1 MLKEKNNERQY
12 IYFYFMNKFIAYS
25 ALAIASIAEGAFFVP
40 ICAQDMA
47 VQKMALT
54 TLYNLADQ
62 QSQKVRVSEVALQA
76 ADEGVAA
83 AKSALL
89 PSVDL
94 SLQGS
99 YTGNVFMLSRGFSPN
114 GTTDYIVPG
123 VGVVPIANGKQD
135 TPHWGNSFT
144 AQVSQIVYAGGA
156 IRSGIRIAELSKE
169 MAELDVEKNRQEI
182 RFLLTGYYLDLCKLN
197 NQIEVVRQNIALT
210 QKEIEQM
217 KARREQGT
225 VLQNDITRYELQ
237 LQGLELTLTKLT
249 DASTV
254 INHQLV
260 TTLHLP
266 EQTIIVPD
274 KTELDTEINAIS
286 AIAAQDKWQQ
296 TAADNNLGIRQ
307 AAVTTNL
314 AEQKVKKVKS
324 ESLPSIAVV
333 AENQL
338 FGPFTQDLIPRDCN
352 ANIWFIGIG
361 VKFSLGSLW
370 KNKHN
375 IRKARIEHRQ
385 SQEVLA
391 LAREEVENGVQA
403 NYTNLL
409 TSYAEVK
416 TQQKQVELAN
426 QNYSVV
432 QNRYQNDLALLTDMV
447 DASNMKLSAEMAL
460 VNARIGML
468 YNFYKLKYVTNTL

>member
-1 MLKEKNNERQY
+1 
-12 IYFYFMNKFIAYS
+12 MNKLMVYS
-25 ALAIASIAEGAFFVP
+25 ALAIGLMAEEAFFVP
-40 ICAQDMA
+40 ICAQERV
-47 VQKMALT
+47 VQVMSLT

-62 QSQKVRVSEVALQA
+62 QSQQVRVSETALRA

-83 AKSALL
+83 ARSALL

-99 YTGNVFMLSRGFSPN
+99 YTGNAFMLSRGFSTH

-123 VGVVPIANGKQD
+123 VGVVPVANGKQD

-144 AQVSQIVYAGGA
+144 AQVAQVVYAGGA
-156 IRSGIRIAELSKE
+156 IRSGIRIAELGKE
-169 MAELDVEKNRQEI
+169 MAELDVEKNRQEA
-182 RFLLTGYYLDLCKLN
+182 RFLLTGYYLDLCKLE

-217 KARREQGT
+217 KARREEGT

-237 LQGLELTLTKLT
+237 LQSLELTLTKLT
-249 DASTV
+249 DATTI

-266 EQTIIVPD
+266 EQTVITPD
-274 KTELDTEINAIS
+274 KHELDTDINALS
-286 AIAAQDKWQQ
+286 AIASQETWQQ
-296 TAADNNLGIRQ
+296 TATDNNLGIRQ
-307 AAVTTNL
+307 ATVATNL
-314 AEQKVKKVKS
+314 AEQKVKQVKAK
-324 ESLPSIAVV
+324 SLRSIAVV

-338 FGPFTQDLIPRDCN
+338 YGPYTQDLIPKDCN
-352 ANIWFIGIG
+352 INVWFVGIGI
-361 VKFSLGSLW
+361 KYSLGNLW
-370 KNKHN
+370 KNKHH
-375 IRKARIEHRQ
+375 IRQARIEQRQ
-385 SQEVLA
+385 SQEALA
-391 LAREEVENGVQA
+391 LAREGVENGVQA

-409 TSYAEVK
+409 TSYTEVK
-416 TQQKQVELAN
+416 TQQKQVELAL
-426 QNYSVV
+426 QNYAVV
-432 QNRYQNDLALLTDMV
+432 QNRYQHELALLTDMV

>member
-1 MLKEKNNERQY
+1 M
-12 IYFYFMNKFIAYS
+12 AYS
-25 ALAIASIAEGAFFVP
+25 ALAIALIAEGAFCVP
-40 ICAQDMA
+40 VCAQERAAQTMT
-47 VQKMALT
+47 LT
-54 TLYNLADQ
+54 TLYNLANQ
-62 QSQKVRVSEVALQA
+62 QSQKVKVSEVALWA

-94 SLQGS
+94 CLQGS
-99 YTGNVFMLSRGFSPN
+99 YTGNAFMLSRGFSPN

-123 VGVVPIANGKQD
+123 IGIIPVANGKQN

-144 AQVSQIVYAGGA
+144 AQVLQVVYAGGA
-156 IRSGIRIAELSKE
+156 IRSEVRMAELCKE
-169 MAELDVEKNRQEI
+169 MTELDVEKNRQEV
-182 RFLLTGYYLDLCKLN
+182 RFLLTGYYFDLCKLD

-210 QKEIEQM
+210 QREITQM
-217 KARREQGT
+217 KARRGEGT
-225 VLQNDITRYELQ
+225 VLLNDITRYEFQ
-237 LQGLELTLTKLT
+237 LQSLELTLAKLV

-266 EQTIIVPD
+266 KQTVISPD
-274 KTELDTEINAIS
+274 INELDTEINALT
-286 AIAAQDKWQQ
+286 AIVAQKTWQQ
-296 TAADNNLGIRQ
+296 IAADNNLGISQ
-307 AAVTTNL
+307 ATVATNL
-314 AEQKVKKVKS
+314 SEQKVKLVKS
-324 ESLPSIAVV
+324 ESLPSVIVI

-338 FGPFTQDLIPRDCN
+338 FGPYTQDLIPKDCN
-352 ANIWFIGIG
+352 VNVWFVGIG

-375 IRKARIEHRQ
+375 IRKARMEHQQ
-385 SQEVLA
+385 SQEALA
-391 LAREEVENGVQA
+391 LVREGVENAVQA
-403 NYTNLL
+403 SYTNLL
-409 TSYAEVK
+409 TSYTEVK

-432 QNRYQNDLALLTDMV
+432 QKRYQNDLALLTDMV
-447 DASNMKLSAEMAL
+447 DASNMKLFAEMAL

>member
-1 MLKEKNNERQY
+1 
-12 IYFYFMNKFIAYS
+12 MNKFMVYS
-25 ALAIASIAEGAFFVP
+25 ALAVALIAEGAFFVP
-40 ICAQDMA
+40 VCAQERA
-47 VQKMALT
+47 VHTMRLT

-62 QSQKVRVSEVALQA
+62 QSQKIRVSEAALQA

-99 YTGNVFMLSRGFSPN
+99 YTGNAFMLSRGFSGN

-123 VGVVPIANGKQD
+123 VGTVPVANGKQD

-144 AQVSQIVYAGGA
+144 AQVSQVIYAGGA
-156 IRSGIRIAELSKE
+156 VRSGIRMAELGKE
-169 MAELDVEKNRQEI
+169 MAELDVEKNRQEV
-182 RFLLTGYYLDLCKLN
+182 RFLLTGYYLDLCKLD

-217 KARREQGT
+217 KARRKEGT
-225 VLQNDITRYELQ
+225 VLQNDITRYEFQ
-237 LQGLELTLTKLT
+237 LQSLKLTLTKLT

-274 KTELDTEINAIS
+274 KNELDTEINALS
-286 AIAAQDKWQQ
+286 AVTAQETWQQ

-307 AAVTTNL
+307 ATVATNL
-314 AEQKVKKVKS
+314 AEQKMKQIKA
-324 ESLPSIAVV
+324 ESLPSVAVV

-338 FGPFTQDLIPRDCN
+338 YGPYTQDLIPKDCN
-352 ANIWFIGIG
+352 VNVWFVGIG
-361 VKFSLGSLW
+361 VKFSLGNLW
-370 KNKHN
+370 KNKYN

-385 SQEVLA
+385 SQEALA
-391 LAREEVENGVQA
+391 LAHEEVENGVQA
-403 NYTNLL
+403 SYTNLL
-409 TSYAEVK
+409 TSCTEVK